1 MDREKHY
8 VNFAVAI
15 LDIIIVII
23 NIPCDI
29 KKSRVAD
36 ASITRVKYKYKL
48 TIRRTVYVST
58 RREKE
63 GEREKRSRKR
73 FTQTAS
79 SR

>member
-36 ASITRVKYKYKL
+36 ASITRVKYKL

-58 RREKE
+58 RKEKE